1 MLAALGFK
9 VANLTDELADRLG
22 FKDLEGVVVTSVES
36 GSQAEEKGISVGM
49 LITEV
54 DRKQVKNTKEFD
66 EAIEKAG
73 NEGSVLLLINDGTH
87 TRFIVL
93 KLPNK

>member
-1 MLAALGFK
+1 LGFS
-9 VANLTDELADRLG
+9 VGSLTDELADRLG
-22 FKDLEGVVVTSVES
+22 FKALEGVVVTSVES
-36 GSQAEEKGISVGM
+36 GSLAEEKGITVGM
-49 LITEV
+49 LIMEV
-54 DRKQVKNTKEFD
+54 DREPVKNTKEFD

-73 NEGSVLLLINDGTH
+73 KEGSVLLLINDGTH